1 MSTTQMIREAL
12 TPQRKDAEI
21 KFNGRNTGQSTE
33 GRCESIR
40 TAFEG
45 NGQTRMHWT
54 SMRFEYVLCETK
66 GTFFLTLFFFPDVL
80 KVHRRER

>member
-1 MSTTQMIREAL
+1 MSEGSAGGNQMSTTQMITGAL

-33 GRCESIR
+33 GRCESRR

-45 NGQTRMHWT
+45 SGQTRMHWT
-54 SMRFEYVLCETK
+54 SMRFEYVLCKTK
-66 GTFFLTLFFFPDVL
+66 RSFF
-80 KVHRRER
+80 